1 MTAALAPCPHRP
13 PCPGCPRY
21 GTPGPSP
28 AALARLAAIATAA
41 GVTGPSVAT
50 GDGAGHRHRAR
61 LMVRG
66 RAGSPK
72 IGLFQEGSHRIVNIP
87 RCVVHHPRINEV
99 AAAVRRAIRAVGAAP
114 YADRPHVGLVRAI
127 QTVVERPSGRVQ
139 LVLVTNDTSPDA
151 TLPLARAVEGEIGDA
166 LHSLWWNGNPDRT
179 NVILGSQWQL
189 LAGPDAVRE
198 VIGGV
203 GVHYPPG
210 AFGQSH
216 LALADRL
223 AALIAS
229 WVPDGARVCEFH
241 AGCGALGLS
250 LLARVTRLDCNE
262 WAAPGLEGLA
272 RGIAERPPE
281 ERARVRV
288 FAGRA
293 GEHAALADEADV
305 VVVDPPRRG
314 LEPALLARLAN
325 DPPHRVIAVA
335 CGLDAFER
343 ECAALLAGGR
353 LVLAELHAFD
363 FFPFTEHVETVA
375 RFERPAPRAHAPR

>member
-1 MTAALAPCPHRP
+1 
-13 PCPGCPRY
+13 
-21 GTPGPSP
+21 
-28 AALARLAAIATAA
+28 
-41 GVTGPSVAT
+41 
-50 GDGAGHRHRAR
+50 
-61 LMVRG
+61 MVRG
-66 RAGSPK
+66 RSGSPK
-72 IGLFQEGSHRIVNIP
+72 IGLFQEGSHRIVDIP
-87 RCVVHHPRINEV
+87 RCVVHHPRINEA
-99 AAAVRRAIRAVGAAP
+99 AAAVGRAMRAVGAAP

-127 QTVVERPSGRVQ
+127 QAVVERPRGRVQ

-151 TLPLARAVEGEIGDA
+151 ASRLARTVERELGDA

-179 NVILGSQWQL
+179 NVILGPHWQR
-189 LAGPDAVRE
+189 LAGPDTVRE

-241 AGCGALGLS
+241 AGCGALGLG

-262 WAAPGLEGLA
+262 WAAPGLAGLA
-272 RGIAERPPE
+272 RGIAERPPT
-281 ERARVRV
+281 ERAKVRV

-293 GEHAALADEADV
+293 GGHAALADEADV

-314 LEPALLARLAN
+314 LEPALLARLAS
-325 DPPHRVIAVA
+325 DPPARLIAVA

-353 LVLAELHAFD
+353 LALAELQAFD
-363 FFPFTEHVETVA
+363 LFPFTEHVETVA
-375 RFERPAPRAHAPR
+375 RFERRAPRAHEPR